1 MPIKKYYKLKEIE
14 YNYNYMLEN
23 IQDSNKDKI
32 KRLIK
37 KDRKKMYEIQK
48 TYLISSLVSEIIK
61 KLKIKNK
68 SNVKIIIDI
77 DNFNFTFDE
86 WNNYFNNM
94 HPYLKFKKIN
104 YELQIVDSK
113 KNFILQGSDFWAN
126 AVWRN
131 FERNN
136 NDFFSYFLIE
146 NDDENIFEVK
156 HPWNEW

>member
-1 MPIKKYYKLKEIE
+1 
-14 YNYNYMLEN
+14 
-23 IQDSNKDKI
+23 
-32 KRLIK
+32 
-37 KDRKKMYEIQK
+37 
-48 TYLISSLVSEIIK
+48 
-61 KLKIKNK
+61 
-68 SNVKIIIDI
+68 
-77 DNFNFTFDE
+77 
-86 WNNYFNNM
+86 M